1 MKKLLTLALIVLLSI
16 ILLYLSLFIGE
27 PVVSLI
33 FFTIAVLYILFNRR
47 RSRLGVVF
55 VLLAEAL
62 LVLLSNTII
71 HKFDVALKNIF
82 KIDQV
87 YPIKPNQLYK
97 SIMISIE
104 NVTSSSPINAA
115 EIYLEYDKEEVSI
128 MHVKSQDQFLKVTL
142 STEVNK
148 ELGGVYIAGGLPNPG
163 YSSKS
168 ALFAQIFLR
177 QSANSQNELR
187 IGKKSRILANDG
199 DGTDLAAIKNGPY
212 FRLNETETT
221 NVITSEDASNSR
233 NVLNV
238 DGFKSSSSRG
248 RINIVAKFF
257 LGLNSK
263 VLKK

>member
-1 MKKLLTLALIVLLSI
+1 MKKLLTLILIILMSI

-27 PVVSLI
+27 LVVSLI
-33 FFTIAVLYILFNRR
+33 FFVAAVLYMLYRR
-47 RSRLGVVF
+47 RRTSLGVVS
-55 VLLAEAL
+55 VLLAEAI
-62 LVLLSNTII
+62 LVLLSYTII
-71 HKFDVALKNIF
+71 HRFDVMLKGIY

-104 NVTSSSPINAA
+104 NVASSFPINAA

-128 MHVKSQDQFLKVTL
+128 MHVKPQDQFLKITL

-168 ALFAQIFLR
+168 ALFAQVFLS

-187 IGKKSRILANDG
+187 VGKKSRILANDG
-199 DGTDLAAIKNGPY
+199 DGTDLSAIKDGPY
-212 FRLNETETT
+212 FKLNETATT
-221 NVITSEDASNSR
+221 NAITSEDTANSR
-233 NVLNV
+233 KVLNV
-238 DGFKSSSSRG
+238 NGFESSSSRG
-248 RINIVAKFF
+248 KINIVAKF
-257 LGLNSK
+257 LLALNSK